1 MDTTRGPVV
10 IEVIP
15 AWAPRAA
22 ERFLALVRAGYYD
35 DSRFFR
41 VVKGRWAQFGINGDP
56 AVSAKWRNATFP
68 DEDVPAVANLR
79 GTVAFAFAVAG
90 GRTTQVFVNL
100 ADNRRLD
107 SQGFAPFGRV
117 VQGMENVDA
126 LYSGY
131 AEESG
136 GGIRGGKQEPI
147 FQQGNRWL
155 DAHFPKLDRLLRVRI
170 VP

>member
-1 MDTTRGPVV
+1 VV

-15 AWAPRAA
+15 GWAPRAA
-22 ERFLALVRAGYYD
+22 DRFLALVRDGYYD
-35 DSRFFR
+35 DNRFFR
-41 VVKGRWAQFGINGDP
+41 VVKGRWAQFGINGNP
-56 AVSAKWRNATFP
+56 AVAAKWRNATFP
-68 DEDVPAVANLR
+68 DEDVASVANLR
-79 GTVAFAFAVAG
+79 ATVAFAFAVPG
-90 GRTTQVFVNL
+90 GRTTQAFVNL

-131 AEESG
+131 GEASG
-136 GGIRGGKQEPI
+136 GGIRAGKQEPI
-147 FQQGNRWL
+147 FRQGNRWL
-155 DAHFPKLDRLLRVRI
+155 DAHFPKLDRLLRARI